1 MMNRQEQF
9 GAFIAAAQEKGE
21 SDTTPETMGDL
32 VARILSK
39 RNVNRS
45 LVSAG
50 ERQRTSPH
58 PYAGKPKHSSGRR
71 SS

>member
-1 MMNRQEQF
+1 MNRQEQF

-21 SDTTPETMGDL
+21 SNITAETMGDL

-39 RNVNRS
+39 RNANRS
-45 LVSAG
+45 GVSAG
-50 ERQRTSPH
+50 NRQRTSPR
-58 PYAGKPKHSSGRR
+58 PYAGKPKCSSGRQ